1 MEKDLKQVAEK
12 YKSLSDAEQI
22 DLEMQTHG
30 QVVSEWGLDRLEEL
44 NSLRE
49 CSWFHLEKL
58 GVKVG
63 GDGRLRLAEGV
74 ISEISEEETRQN
86 LKSASDLIGDYLS
99 VLIEFLEN
107 PKRMGIDLPDE
118 KDPDEWGTEELLL
131 GLLERRR
138 GEDFEIFG

>member
-1 MEKDLKQVAEK
+1 MKKDLKELANK

-22 DLEMQTHG
+22 DLEVQAHG
-30 QVVSEWGLDRLEEL
+30 QTVSEWGLDRLEEL

-74 ISEISEEETRQN
+74 LSEISEEETRQN
-86 LKSASDLIGDYLS
+86 LKSASDLIWDYLS
-99 VLIEFLEN
+99 VLIDFLEN
-107 PKRMGIDLPDE
+107 PGHMQIDLPDE
-118 KDPDEWGTEELLL
+118 KDPDEWGAEEFLL
-131 GLLERRR
+131 GLLGRRR
-138 GEDFEIFG
+138 SDWFE